1 MGAVD
6 GAFKKFWF
14 LAQSWVGVN
23 FEVETITFLAV
34 DIRGRVTSSVAMHLI
49 PLNLR
54 EKLTPEYVLYV
65 KSHAAVAVSKLIS
78 EVRML

>member
-6 GAFKKFWF
+6 GAFKKLGF

-34 DIRGRVTSSVAMHLI
+34 DIRGRVTSFGRKRLVVNDQDLVQVFGFWDLVFPVHVI
-49 PLNLR
+49 FFP
-54 EKLTPEYVLYV
+54 
-65 KSHAAVAVSKLIS
+65 
-78 EVRML
+78 